1 MKEQEKI
8 IQGNGGDEA
17 SVTTEQTLVEMFLE
31 QHYRLRRNILLGIV
45 EYRKVEEDDSLFR
58 PLTEEA
64 LNSIILF
71 SKREMGEEVDIK
83 ADLKTY
89 VNSEDIPH
97 YDPVNTWLDALPEW
111 DGVERVVPFWNRI
124 PGLSA
129 EQIYLLSI
137 WMRYV
142 VAQWMNISL
151 EHGNEGV
158 PVLIGDQGCNKST
171 FWIRFLPEHLRE
183 YYLDHFNLQ
192 NKFDKEMA
200 LTNCPLICLDEMDQ
214 YTPRQVIAL
223 KQALSK
229 VKVNGRRIYGRT
241 IDARRRYASFVGTTN
256 NRHPLNDPTGS
267 RRYIC
272 IEVPKNQR
280 IDVDTPIEYDQLFA
294 QLRHEITVD
303 HARYWFTYEETLQI
317 QHLNAPFEEQLDLE
331 QMIRIY
337 YKCPSEGSEK
347 RVTSVTT
354 CDIRHL
360 LKAEYPNVPV
370 VNFTSEKIG
379 RTMKALDFPKKKT
392 NTGVMYSVILRRTAS

>member
-1 MKEQEKI
+1 MEEQKTI
-8 IQGNGGDEA
+8 IQANDNQDVA
-17 SVTTEQTLVEMFLE
+17 SCQAQTLVEMFLE
-31 QHYRLRRNILLGIV
+31 QHYRLRRNLLRGIV

-89 VNSEDIPH
+89 VNSEDIPQ
-97 YDPVNTWLDALPEW
+97 YDPVNAWLEALPEW
-111 DGVERVVPFWNRI
+111 DGVERVVAFWNRI

-256 NRHPLNDPTGS
+256 NRHPLSDPTGS

-272 IEVPKNQR
+272 VEVPKGQF

-294 QLRHEITVD
+294 QLRHEIVSD
-303 HARYWFTYEETLQI
+303 HARYWFTNDETLQI
-317 QHLNAPFEEQLDLE
+317 QHLNASFEQQLDLE
-331 QMIRIY
+331 QMISIY
-337 YKCPSEGSEK
+337 YKCPQEGHEK
-347 RVTSVTT
+347 KAKTVTT
-354 CDIRHL
+354 SEIRQL
-360 LKAEYPNVPV
+360 LKADFPNVPER
-370 VNFTSEKIG
+370 NFTSEKIG
-379 RTMKALDFPKKKT
+379 RTMKALEFPKKKT
-392 NTGVMYSVILRRTAS
+392 NTGVTYSVVPRRTA

>member
-1 MKEQEKI
+1 MIFQ
-8 IQGNGGDEA
+8 
-17 SVTTEQTLVEMFLE
+17 TTRSQDAATTSEQTIVELFLE
-31 QHYRLRRNILLGIV
+31 QHYRLRRNILRGLV
-45 EYRKVEEDDSLFR
+45 EYRKVDEDDSLFR
-58 PLTEEA
+58 PLSDEA
-64 LNSIILF
+64 FNSIVLF
-71 SKREMGEEVDIK
+71 SKREMGEDIDIK
-83 ADLKTY
+83 SDLKTY
-89 VNSEDIPH
+89 INSEEVPI
-97 YDPVNTWLDALPEW
+97 YDPINAWLDALPEW
-111 DGVERVVPFWNRI
+111 DGTDRVVSFWNRI

-158 PVLIGDQGCNKST
+158 PVLIGDQGCHKST
-171 FWIRFLPEHLRE
+171 FWIRFLPVHLRE

-229 VKVNGRRIYGRT
+229 VKVNGRRIYGHT

-256 NRHPLNDPTGS
+256 NRHPLTDPTGS

-272 IEVPKNQR
+272 IEVPKNQH

-294 QLRHEITVD
+294 QLRHEVIVD
-303 HARYWFTYEETLQI
+303 HARYWFTHEETLQI
-317 QHLNAPFEEQLDLE
+317 QHLNAAFEVQLDLE

-337 YKCPSEGSEK
+337 YKCPSEGHENK
-347 RVTSVTT
+347 VTSVTT
-354 CDIRHL
+354 NEIRQL
-360 LKAEYPNVPV
+360 LTAEYPNVPIIK
-370 VNFTSEKIG
+370 FTSEKIG

-392 NTGVMYSVILRRTAS
+392 NTGVTYSVIPRRSAS

>member
-1 MKEQEKI
+1 MEKEMIFQTTRS
-8 IQGNGGDEA
+8 QDA
-17 SVTTEQTLVEMFLE
+17 VTSSEQTVVELFLE
-31 QHYRLRRNILLGIV
+31 QHYRLRRNILRGLV
-45 EYRKVEEDDSLFR
+45 EYRKVDEDDSLYR
-58 PLTEEA
+58 PLSDEA
-64 LNSIILF
+64 FNSIVLF
-71 SKREMGEEVDIK
+71 SKREMGEDTDIK
-83 ADLKTY
+83 SDLKTY
-89 VNSEDIPH
+89 INSEEVPV
-97 YDPVNTWLDALPEW
+97 YDPINAWLEALPEW
-111 DGVERVVPFWNRI
+111 DGTERVVSFWNRI

-158 PVLIGDQGCNKST
+158 PVLIGDQGCHKST
-171 FWIRFLPEHLRE
+171 FWIRFLPVHLRE

-229 VKVNGRRIYGRT
+229 VKVNGRRIYGHT

-256 NRHPLNDPTGS
+256 NRHPLTDPTGS

-272 IEVPKNQR
+272 IEVPKNQH

-294 QLRHEITVD
+294 QLRHEVVVD
-303 HARYWFTYEETLQI
+303 HARYWFTHEETLQI
-317 QHLNAPFEEQLDLE
+317 QHLNAAFEVQLDLE

-337 YKCPSEGSEK
+337 YKCPSEGHENK
-347 RVTSVTT
+347 VTSVTT
-354 CDIRHL
+354 NEIRQL
-360 LKAEYPNVPV
+360 LTAEYPNVPIIK
-370 VNFTSEKIG
+370 FTSEKIG

-392 NTGVMYSVILRRTAS
+392 NTGVTYSVIPRRSAS

>member
-1 MKEQEKI
+1 MEKEMIFQ
-8 IQGNGGDEA
+8 
-17 SVTTEQTLVEMFLE
+17 TTRSQDAATSSEQTVVELFLE
-31 QHYRLRRNILLGIV
+31 QHYRLRRNILRGLV
-45 EYRKVEEDDSLFR
+45 EYRKVDEDDSLFR
-58 PLTEEA
+58 PLSDEA
-64 LNSIILF
+64 FNSIVLF
-71 SKREMGEEVDIK
+71 SKREMGEDTDIK
-83 ADLKTY
+83 SDLKTY
-89 VNSEDIPH
+89 INSEEVPI
-97 YDPVNTWLDALPEW
+97 YDPINAWLDALPEW
-111 DGVERVVPFWNRI
+111 DGTDRVVSFWNRI

-158 PVLIGDQGCNKST
+158 PVLIGDQGCHKST
-171 FWIRFLPEHLRE
+171 FWIRFLPVHLRE

-229 VKVNGRRIYGRT
+229 VKVNGRRIYGHT

-256 NRHPLNDPTGS
+256 NRHPLTDPTGS

-272 IEVPKNQR
+272 IEIPKNQH

-294 QLRHEITVD
+294 QLRHEVVVD
-303 HARYWFTYEETLQI
+303 HARYWFTHKETLQI
-317 QHLNAPFEEQLDLE
+317 QHLNAAFEVQLDLE

-337 YKCPSEGSEK
+337 YKCPSEGHENK
-347 RVTSVTT
+347 VTSVTT
-354 CDIRHL
+354 NEIRQL
-360 LKAEYPNVPV
+360 LTAEYPNVPIIK
-370 VNFTSEKIG
+370 FTSEKIG

-392 NTGVMYSVILRRTAS
+392 NTGVTYSVIPRRSAS

>member
-1 MKEQEKI
+1 MEKEMIFQ
-8 IQGNGGDEA
+8 
-17 SVTTEQTLVEMFLE
+17 TTRSQDAATTSEQTTVELFLE
-31 QHYRLRRNILLGIV
+31 QHYRLRRNILRGLV
-45 EYRKVEEDDSLFR
+45 EYRKIDEDDSLFR
-58 PLTEEA
+58 PLSDEA
-64 LNSIILF
+64 FNSIVLF
-71 SKREMGEEVDIK
+71 SKREMGEDIDIK
-83 ADLKTY
+83 SDLKTY
-89 VNSEDIPH
+89 INSEEVPI
-97 YDPVNTWLDALPEW
+97 YDPINAWLDALPEW
-111 DGVERVVPFWNRI
+111 DGTDRVVSFWNRI

-158 PVLIGDQGCNKST
+158 PVLIGDQGCHKST
-171 FWIRFLPEHLRE
+171 FWIRFLPVHLRE

-229 VKVNGRRIYGRT
+229 VKVNGRRIYGHT

-256 NRHPLNDPTGS
+256 NRHPLTDPTGS

-272 IEVPKNQR
+272 IEVPKNQH

-294 QLRHEITVD
+294 QLRHEVIVD
-303 HARYWFTYEETLQI
+303 HARYWFTHEETLQI
-317 QHLNAPFEEQLDLE
+317 QHLNAAFEVQLDLE

-337 YKCPSEGSEK
+337 YKCPSEGQEK
-347 RVTSVTT
+347 KATTVTT
-354 CDIRHL
+354 NEIRQL
-360 LKAEYPNVPV
+360 LTAEYPNVPIIK
-370 VNFTSEKIG
+370 FTSEKIG

-392 NTGVMYSVILRRTAS
+392 NTGVTYSVIPRRSAS